1 VSSYK
6 HLKIS
11 ISLLFILIIIGI
23 FGYKLIEKWKL
34 LDSIYMTIITITTV
48 GYGEIHSLST
58 NGKIFTIIFILS
70 GVIILAYAI
79 GSLSEL
85 IIEDE
90 IRKIFGRRKLEKKI
104 AKLKNH
110 YIICGYGRMGK
121 VICDEL
127 DEESV
132 PFIVIE
138 KDENVID
145 LIDSKN
151 FLYIK
156 GDATLDEILIKA
168 EIKRA
173 KGLVAVTSSDAENL
187 YITLTAKNINPR
199 LKVIARTI
207 EDGAD
212 VKLKMAGAD
221 MVFSLYQIGG
231 MKMAQAILRPAVL
244 NFIEIITQR
253 KSMELL
259 IEEVT
264 VNNSSPLAGKTL
276 RNSGIRQ
283 ELGVI
288 IIAIKKNSG
297 EMLFNPIPD
306 TLIEAND
313 KLLALGEKKNLKKLE
328 RIT

>member
-1 VSSYK
+1 MSSYK